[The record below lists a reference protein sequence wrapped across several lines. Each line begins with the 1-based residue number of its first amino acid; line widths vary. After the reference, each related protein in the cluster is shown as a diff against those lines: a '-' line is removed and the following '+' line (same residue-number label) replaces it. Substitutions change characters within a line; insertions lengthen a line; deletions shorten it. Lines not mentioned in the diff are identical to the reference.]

1 MTYSKPQLF
10 FLIALRLFA
19 GWHFL
24 FEGFI
29 KFLTPGWTAQGYLM
43 SAQGPFAP
51 FFQWLGND
59 SLIGISDTLTALALS
74 AAGLALILGIWE
86 KAGAYIGM
94 AMLAFFYLAH
104 PSWPGIPAAGPAEGN
119 YFIVNKNL
127 VELAALGVLAYF
139 PTGHLWGLS
148 VFFNPQ
154 ADNAAQSTVHHG

>member
-10 FLIALRLFA
+10 FLTALRLFA

-29 KFLTPGWTAQGYLM
+29 KFLTPGWTAQGYLL

-51 FFQWLGND
+51 FFQWLGSD
-59 SLIGISDTLTALALS
+59 ALIGISDTLTAVALS
-74 AAGLALILGIWE
+74 AVGLTLILGIWE
-86 KAGAYIGM
+86 KAGAYIGI

-104 PSWPGIPAAGPAEGN
+104 PSWPGIPAAGPSEGN

-127 VELAALGVLAYF
+127 VELAALGVLAWF
-139 PTGHLWGLS
+139 PTGHLLGLG
-148 VFFNPQ
+148 VFFQPQ
-154 ADNAAQSTVHHG
+154 NQVQHG